1 MKIQPFFPEPAHDI
15 NLAKDGTPSA
25 STFKQSNSP
34 EKAFKGNQLTREE
47 D

>member
-34 EKAFKGNQLTREE
+34 ENKTATNNTDKH
-47 D
+47 